1 MPGTA
6 RPIGAVVAA
15 AALFGTAGTAQELGP
30 DGTTPLGVGAARIA
44 VGTIVLWGA
53 VGLTPSRP
61 PFADLLRT
69 FRTMWRP
76 IVIGGF
82 GVAVYAPAFFAAVDR
97 TGVAVGTVVGIG
109 SGPFFAG
116 ALEWAWRAT
125 RPSLGW
131 LIGTLVTVGG
141 GVVLVVAQSG
151 GDSQVDALGVAFAL
165 AAGAGYALYSI
176 TSKVTM
182 ESGLV
187 PTAALAAP
195 FTVGAIVVVV
205 LASREPYGWLT
216 SPDGLAMATHLGIL
230 ATGVAYVLFG
240 YGLHRLTTATT
251 VTLVLTEPL
260 TASLLAVV
268 VLDENISPAGWV
280 GIVLVLVGLITV
292 GRTAEL
298 DVEPPARTGGAAV
311 SWTAGRSDGR

>member
-30 DGTTPLGVGAARIA
+30 NGTTPLGIGAARIA
-44 VGTIVLWGA
+44 VGTIVLWAA

-61 PFADLLRT
+61 SFAGLLRT

-76 IVIGGF
+76 IVIGGV
-82 GVAVYAPAFFAAVDR
+82 GVAVYTPAFFAAVDR

-151 GDSQVDALGVAFAL
+151 GESQVDALGVAFAL
-165 AAGAGYALYSI
+165 AAGAGYALYSV

-182 ESGLV
+182 ETGLA

-205 LASREPYGWLT
+205 LAAREPYGWLA
-216 SPDGLAMATHLGIL
+216 SPDGLAMAAHLGVL

-240 YGLHRLTTATT
+240 YGLHRLTSATT
-251 VTLVLTEPL
+251 VTLVLAEPL

-268 VLDENISPAGWV
+268 VLDESISAGGWV
-280 GIVLVLVGLITV
+280 GIALVLIGLVAV
-292 GRTAEL
+292 GRSAQL
-298 DVEPPARTGGAAV
+298 TGAPDRRGVAV
-311 SWTAGRSDGR
+311 FP

>member
-30 DGTTPLGVGAARIA
+30 DATTPLGVGAARIA
-44 VGTIVLWGA
+44 VGTIVLWAA
-53 VGLTPSRP
+53 VGLTPSRSS
-61 PFADLLRT
+61 FAGLLRT

-82 GVAVYAPAFFAAVDR
+82 GVAVYTPSFFAAVDR

-165 AAGAGYALYSI
+165 AAGAGYALYSV

-182 ESGLV
+182 ETGLA

-205 LASREPYGWLT
+205 LAAREPYGWLA
-216 SPDGLAMATHLGIL
+216 SPDGLAMAIHLGVL

-240 YGLHRLTTATT
+240 YGLHRLTSATT
-251 VTLVLTEPL
+251 VTLVLAEPL

-280 GIVLVLVGLITV
+280 GILLVLIGLVAV

-298 DVEPPARTGGAAV
+298 AVEAPARTGGPAV
-311 SWTAGRSDGR
+311 R